1 MSKTISFLR
10 FPLICIVVF
19 IHTDLS
25 DIYMAGKQIVAP
37 GEYIGYET
45 FRRFLQQ
52 MFLLAVPTFFAISGY
67 LFFDWQGKFSK
78 DVYFQKI
85 GKRAKTLLVPYLL
98 WNLIVWA
105 INTLGPLL
113 LPSLAA
119 GRGAT
124 LADYDFPRFLM
135 AFWDNGGGKPVCIQ
149 LWFLRDLIVT
159 CLVSPVVY
167 YGLTFGKHWFLLL
180 LAMLFATNI
189 LPSLPGLNIAALFP
203 FALGAW
209 WRRWGKSLITEQFNN
224 LITEQINNLISK
236 KAFAVLGV
244 AYLAL
249 ISYMTFFV
257 EDEIPIQLMR
267 ISILLGM
274 PVLLAVAYRLSG
286 FQWKKPVAQST
297 FFVYGSH
304 IILLSFLERHIVCAI
319 PLSDITLSI
328 AYILIP
334 LLVISLCVV
343 ASICLQK
350 ICQPLWSVLTG
361 FR

>member
-25 DIYMAGKQIVAP
+25 DIFMAGKQIVAA
-37 GEYIGYET
+37 GEYTGYET

-52 MFLLAVPTFFAISGY
+52 LFLLAVPAFFAISGY
-67 LFFDWQGKFSK
+67 LFFDWQGKFTK
-78 DVYFQKI
+78 EVYAQKI
-85 GKRAKTLLVPYLL
+85 RKRVKTLLVPYLL

-105 INTLGPLL
+105 VNTLGPML

-124 LADYDFPRFLM
+124 LADYDISRFLM

-159 CLVSPVVY
+159 CLLSPIIY
-167 YGLTFGKHWFLLL
+167 RGLEYGRHWFLLL
-180 LAMLFATNI
+180 LAALFLTDI
-189 LPSLPGLNIAALFP
+189 LPNITGVNIAAVFP

-209 WRRWGKSLITEQFNN
+209 WNKPHPPNPLPVMGGGVPPHFRTFM
-224 LITEQINNLISK
+224 
-236 KAFAVLGV
+236 FATLSIL
-244 AYLAL
+244 YLAL
-249 ISYMTFFV
+249 VSFVTFFV
-257 EDEIPIQLMR
+257 EEQNPICLMR
-267 ISILLGM
+267 LSILLGM
-274 PVLLAVAYRLSG
+274 PLLFVGAEKLSG
-286 FQWKKPVAQST
+286 FQWKKPIAQST

-304 IILLSFLERHIVCAI
+304 MILLSFLERHIVCAI
-319 PLSDITLSI
+319 PHSDITLSI

-350 ICQPLWSVLTG
+350 ICRPLWSVLTG
-361 FR
+361 GR